1 MKTIVIIENQAV
13 ELKALVSL
21 FEQWQKEINVITA
34 VEDLKGLDIRCIDI
48 KDMADFAD
56 YMIVANGRSSRQVNA
71 LADKLLDRL
80 REKGMKSI
88 RVEGLAQGD
97 WVVIDAGDVV
107 VHLFRPE
114 VRDFYNIEKIWGVEH
129 GAADQVMYLSA

>member
-1 MKTIVIIENQAV
+1 MTND
-13 ELKALVSL
+13 
-21 FEQWQKEINVITA
+21 TA
-34 VEDLKGLDIRCIDI
+34 VGCGLSPEDLKDLVQTSLDADKAEDIVTIDLRGKTTI
-48 KDMADFAD
+48 AD

>member
-1 MKTIVIIENQAV
+1 MEVEAISTITDD
-13 ELKALVSL
+13 
-21 FEQWQKEINVITA
+21 TA
-34 VEDLKGLDIRCIDI
+34 TTCGLSPEDLKDLIETSLDADKAEDIATIDLRGKTTI
-48 KDMADFAD
+48 AD
-56 YMIVANGRSSRQVNA
+56 YMIVANGRSSRQVGA
-71 LADKLLDRL
+71 LADKLLNRL

-88 RVEGLAQGD
+88 RVEGMAQGD

-129 GAADQVMYLSA
+129 GAGDQVMYLSA

>member
-1 MKTIVIIENQAV
+1 MEVSAISTITDD
-13 ELKALVSL
+13 
-21 FEQWQKEINVITA
+21 TA
-34 VEDLKGLDIRCIDI
+34 VKGGLTPEDLRDLIQTSLDSDKAEDIVTIDLRGKTTI
-48 KDMADFAD
+48 AD
-56 YMIVANGRSSRQVNA
+56 YMIVANGRSTRQVNA
-71 LADKLLDRL
+71 LADKILDRL
-80 REKGMKSI
+80 RNKGMKSV

-129 GAADQVMYLSA
+129 GAGDQVMYLSA

>member
-1 MKTIVIIENQAV
+1 MEVTAISTMTND
-13 ELKALVSL
+13 
-21 FEQWQKEINVITA
+21 TA
-34 VEDLKGLDIRCIDI
+34 VSSGLSPEDLKDLVETSLDADKAEDIVTIDLRGKTTI
-48 KDMADFAD
+48 AD
-56 YMIVANGRSSRQVNA
+56 YMIVANGRSTRQVGA
-71 LADKLLDRL
+71 LADKILERL

-114 VRDFYNIEKIWGVEH
+114 VRDFYNIEKIWGVEQ

>member
-1 MKTIVIIENQAV
+1 MTDDTVMNG
-13 ELKALVSL
+13 LSP
-21 FEQWQKEINVITA
+21 
-34 VEDLKGLDIRCIDI
+34 EDLKDLIETSLDSDKAEDIATIDLRGKTTI
-48 KDMADFAD
+48 AD
-56 YMIVANGRSSRQVNA
+56 YMIVANGRSSRQVSA
-71 LADKLLDRL
+71 LANKLLDRL
-80 REKGMKSI
+80 REKGVKSI

-107 VHLFRPE
+107 IHLFRQE